1 MIRLENHLGNIEI
14 SEEFFIN
21 LIGSA
26 VTQCFGVAGM
36 SSAGPTQGFKNY
48 IKTFK
53 FLPFKS
59 FGEKGIKVKYQK
71 QKINVEL
78 HILVTY
84 GTNVPAV
91 VKSITEKVTFITQD
105 ITGINVGNVS
115 VFVDGMT
122 NN

>member
-36 SSAGPTQGFKNY
+36 ASAGPTQGLKNY
-48 IKTFK
+48 LRAFNL
-53 FLPFKS
+53 LPFGS
-59 FGEKGIKVKYQK
+59 FNDKGIKIKYQK
-71 QKINVEL
+71 QKLNVEL

-105 ITGINVGNVS
+105 ITGIDVGSVA
-115 VFVDGMT
+115 VFVDGIT
-122 NN
+122 K